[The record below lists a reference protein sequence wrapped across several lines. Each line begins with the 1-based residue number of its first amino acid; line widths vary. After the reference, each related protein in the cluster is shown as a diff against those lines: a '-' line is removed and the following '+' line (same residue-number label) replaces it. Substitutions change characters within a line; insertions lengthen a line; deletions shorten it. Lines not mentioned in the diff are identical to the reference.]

1 MTDLKKISEENS
13 MQFESSSNDVPIV
26 IDELIGELIDE
37 EAGKEISEIKDIQLL
52 NTKKLNV
59 NKALLKKNNIYIDS
73 ENVSRDDDV
82 IITAYKELRTSIIAK
97 LDHLGARTL
106 MVTSPAKGNGKTT
119 VSLNLAINIAKL
131 GRRTA
136 LLVDLDLRQPSVHQA
151 LGYMPEYGV
160 AEVSKGMTTIDDAL
174 ISPGVDRLSILC
186 GKKRYTNSSEIIA
199 SNEMQ
204 SLLNEIRSRY
214 KERIIIFDAPPLLGC
229 DDSTVLA
236 SIADACLVV
245 VEENQTTYTEL
256 DMAMEKLGNVYL
268 AGYVLNKSKEK
279 NFDQYY
285 Y

>member
-1 MTDLKKISEENS
+1 MTDLKKISDENN
-13 MQFESSSNDVPIV
+13 MQIESSNNTS
-26 IDELIGELIDE
+26 IDQLIGGLIDE
-37 EAGKEISEIKDIQLL
+37 GIDETKDIELVT
-52 NTKKLNV
+52 TKKLQV
-59 NKALLKKNNIYIDS
+59 NRALLKKNNIYIDS
-73 ENVSRDDDV
+73 ENVNRDDDV
-82 IITAYKELRTSIIAK
+82 IITAYKELRTSIIRK

-136 LLVDLDLRQPSVHQA
+136 LLVDLDLRQPSIHHV
-151 LGYMPEYGV
+151 LGYTPEYGV
-160 AEVSKGMTTIDDAL
+160 ADVSKGLTTIDDAL
-174 ISPGVDRLSILC
+174 ITPGVDRLSILC
-186 GKKRYTNSSEIIA
+186 GKKRYTNSSEILA

-229 DDSTVLA
+229 DDSSVLS

-245 VEENQTTYTEL
+245 VEENQTTYAEL